1 MATKPMLFDVL
12 LINNFY
18 VVNLMGQNTPEAER
32 NETRGVIGISQLQ
45 WLCLQTADSLQ
56 LHQKLIGQVQI
67 TCQIYNCL
75 SPKCP
80 GRQNGAMNLS

>member
-18 VVNLMGQNTPEAER
+18 FVNLMGQNTPEAER

-45 WLCLQTADSLQ
+45 WLCLQTS
-56 LHQKLIGQVQI
+56 
-67 TCQIYNCL
+67 
-75 SPKCP
+75 
-80 GRQNGAMNLS
+80 